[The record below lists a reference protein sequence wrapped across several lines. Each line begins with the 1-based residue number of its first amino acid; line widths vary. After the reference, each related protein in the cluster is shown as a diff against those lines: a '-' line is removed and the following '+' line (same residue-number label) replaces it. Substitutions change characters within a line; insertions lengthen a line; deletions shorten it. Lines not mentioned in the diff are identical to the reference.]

1 MWWKSPACAPGWFYT
16 RESHKYPEDAERDLQ
31 KVHIK
36 KVKPQSSQMMT
47 HCGTKD
53 MWGELLLPRTTF
65 FSASITSC
73 ALVKVSLRRAMFPGM
88 YRLLWVL
95 QWRVQKRDGS
105 QIDMMAC
112 IIYSDTAQRPDD
124 SNRDMSHLKIK
135 FRPIPISLWSSESLL
150 IQDSVSTLPD

>member
-16 RESHKYPEDAERDLQ
+16 RESRKYPEDAERDLQ

-53 MWGELLLPRTTF
+53 MCGKLLLPRTTF

-73 ALVKVSLRRAMFPGM
+73 ALAKVSLRRAMFSGM

-95 QWRVQKRDGS
+95 QRGAQKPVTDQYDGLHYLLWHRWTDWWLQQGHVAPKNPVQTHTYIMSAWYGV
-105 QIDMMAC
+105 IM
-112 IIYSDTAQRPDD
+112 IIR
-124 SNRDMSHLKIK
+124 L
-135 FRPIPISLWSSESLL
+135 FIS
-150 IQDSVSTLPD
+150 PR